1 MYCLYGTYDSFSVEE
16 IIRTENA
23 GKTNYRKAFGGIIS
37 YNTDGVLLLDY
48 SGNQK
53 WNLSFEMQNPEI
65 MCKPD
70 YALVYDRQGTAI
82 EILDKSG
89 ESARI
94 NTSYP
99 ISTACI
105 SNTGRVSVIMQRKD
119 VANILTYDNKGEIV
133 AEGEMHGGESG
144 FPLALSLSDDGN
156 SLVVSVLHLS
166 EAVVKTDIVFY
177 DFSEEGKKYEDNKL
191 AVFTMVDEVAPVV
204 GHVSDEKVLVAGT
217 GTIKVYS
224 AGREPKI
231 LTESFHKEIKSL
243 VYNERYFAVVTEEKK
258 ESGEVVD
265 VLSMYSVNGKER
277 FSKEIDASYSKCE
290 IMSNDE
296 IFMTDGKTGIIYTKH
311 GVEKFNC
318 LFDGEL
324 SSMIPAGGLRG
335 YYLLESGAL
344 SKISLR

>member
-16 IIRTENA
+16 VIRTENA
-23 GKTNYRKAFGGIIS
+23 GKTNYRKAFGGILS
-37 YNTDGVLLLDY
+37 YNTDGVMLLDY

-53 WNLSFEMQNPEI
+53 WNLSFEMQNPEV
-65 MCKPD
+65 MCKTD
-70 YALVYDRQGTAI
+70 YSLVYDKQGTAV
-82 EILDKSG
+82 EILNKSG

-99 ISTACI
+99 ISSACI

-119 VANILTYDNKGEIV
+119 VANVITYDAKGEIV

-144 FPLALSLSDDGN
+144 FPLALSLSEDGN
-156 SLVVSVLHLS
+156 SLVVSILHLS
-166 EAVVKTDIVFY
+166 EAEVKTDIVFY

-191 AVFTMVDEVAPVV
+191 AVFTMVDEVVPIVD
-204 GHVSDEKVLVAGT
+204 HVSDEKVLVAGT
-217 GTIKVYS
+217 GSIKIYQM
-224 AGREPKI
+224 GKEPKVH
-231 LTESFHKEIKSL
+231 TEKFYKEIKSL
-243 VYNERYFAVVTEEKK
+243 VHNDRYFAVVTEEKK
-258 ESGEVVD
+258 DTGEVVD
-265 VLSMYSVNGKER
+265 MLNMYSVTGKER

-296 IFMTDGKTGIIYTKH
+296 IFMTDGKTGRIYTKH

-324 SSMIPAGGLRG
+324 STMIPAGGLRE
-335 YYLLESGAL
+335 YYLLQSGEL